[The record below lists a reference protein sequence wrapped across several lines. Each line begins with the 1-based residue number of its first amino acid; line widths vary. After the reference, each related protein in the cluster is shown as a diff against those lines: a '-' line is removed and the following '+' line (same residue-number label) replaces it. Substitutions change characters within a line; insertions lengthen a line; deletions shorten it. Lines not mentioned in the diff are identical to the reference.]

1 MQLVMFI
8 TYIAIHIYAYVCN
21 IITDQSIYTVGHYTR
36 FPHLATIQYSEVCA
50 STKLLVGN
58 LIIPQA

>member
-1 MQLVMFI
+1 MHMH
-8 TYIAIHIYAYVCN
+8 AISSL
-21 IITDQSIYTVGHYTR
+21 SIYTVAHCTS
-36 FPHLATIQYSEVCA
+36 FPHLATIQYREVCA